1 MTENDPIKDYAA
13 DAAVAEAP
21 AAAEPAPAAPE
32 PVQAEV
38 TSTGK
43 KRGRPKAGTAA
54 AETFKEPEPAEE
66 VYMDART
73 RLEIEAG
80 AAILR
85 ANQERLKQAE

>member
-13 DAAVAEAP
+13 DAAVV
-21 AAAEPAPAAPE
+21 AATVEAAPE
-32 PVQAEV
+32 PAPEI

-54 AETFKEPEPAEE
+54 AETFTAPAPQEE
-66 VYMDART
+66 VYIDERT